1 VRVHRSLRPTTNWRA
16 ANSTRY
22 RAQAPPPESPGPDE
36 DSRPTVPGSLYHEQ
50 LALSLVHEKRP
61 LRIAPETLAMDEREV
76 SAVT

>member
-1 VRVHRSLRPTTNWRA
+1 
-16 ANSTRY
+16 
-22 RAQAPPPESPGPDE
+22 
-36 DSRPTVPGSLYHEQ
+36 VPGSLYHEQ